1 MHNRDF
7 RSCGLHREVGTGQLN
22 IKPKSNYHK
31 FSKFSNKLAIMH
43 RIIAKS
49 ILNKTKR
56 RDPWFL
62 DDYTLNPY
70 SGCSFNCLYCY
81 IRGSKY
87 GINMTEKLSIKSNAV
102 ELLERQLAARARKKQ
117 YGIIVLSS
125 ATDPYLQLEQTELLT
140 RQLLEIILHYRFPV
154 HIITKSNLVARDF
167 DLLRRIDVEAILPE
181 DLQSKLAHK
190 AFVTFS
196 FSTID
201 DRVAQIFEPGAPSP
215 SLRLEAL
222 AQAGENGLHSGVSL
236 MPLLPYI
243 SDTGE
248 SLELLFQTF
257 KTIGANYIF
266 PATLALYG
274 SDPADN
280 RALVMRAIEKYYP
293 HLLQKYQRLFGA
305 DGRLPGYYRQAFA
318 DKAKSL
324 CLHYGLQDSLF

>member
-1 MHNRDF
+1 
-7 RSCGLHREVGTGQLN
+7 
-22 IKPKSNYHK
+22 
-31 FSKFSNKLAIMH
+31 MH

-49 ILNKTKR
+49 ILNKTKQ

-81 IRGSKY
+81 IRRSKY
-87 GINMTEKLSIKSNAV
+87 GINMAEKLSMKSNAV
-102 ELLERQLAARARKKQ
+102 ALLEKQLALRARKKQ

-125 ATDPYLQLEQTELLT
+125 VTDPYLQMEQTELLT
-140 RQLLEIILHYRFPV
+140 RQLLDVILHYRFPV
-154 HIITKSNLVARDF
+154 HIITKSNLVTRDF
-167 DLLRRIDVEAILPE
+167 DVLKRIDAEAILPE

-201 DRVAQIFEPGAPSP
+201 DRVARVFEPGAPLP

-222 AQAGENGLHSGVSL
+222 RQAREHGLHSGVSL

-243 SDTGE
+243 SDTGA

-257 KTIGANYIF
+257 QTIGASYIF

-274 SDPADN
+274 NDPADN
-280 RALVMRAIEKYYP
+280 RALIMRAIEKHYP
-293 HLLQKYQRLFGA
+293 NLIQKYQRLFGA
-305 DGRLPGYYRQAFA
+305 DGQLPSYYRQAFA

-324 CLHYGLQDSLF
+324 CSQYGLRDSLLC